1 MVKNSF
7 IMHLTIQQTINTIKI
22 RSSHVAT
29 EETNVLCQQVVN
41 QLSQVCQRRENV
53 REVSL
58 DDYLQ

>member
-29 EETNVLCQQVVN
+29 EETNVLCQQVLN
-41 QLSQVCQRRENV
+41 LSQVCQRRGNV
-53 REVSL
+53 KEVSL